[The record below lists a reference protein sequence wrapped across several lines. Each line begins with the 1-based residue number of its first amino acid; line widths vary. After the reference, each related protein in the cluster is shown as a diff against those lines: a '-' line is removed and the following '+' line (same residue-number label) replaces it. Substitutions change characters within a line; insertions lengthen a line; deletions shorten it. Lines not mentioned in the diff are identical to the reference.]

1 MLWQTASRAFDR
13 ATLTEGIGLKSCF
26 THLSMCD
33 ADTEVAS
40 RWYALNRYRLSKVQP
55 ILPEAPLSMP
65 TGPQRPVVH
74 QKLQPPPL
82 PGTNLPFK
90 YKLKVF
96 YSNHCLNHC
105 VNTLLLNSRTLQLC
119 NRHQLSRRVLLPLS
133 AYRSPSGPTLST
145 LIHKPSC
152 PSNTNFVC
160 LQTAQNCLNSS

>member
-96 YSNHCLNHC
+96 YSNHCLYHC
-105 VNTLLLNSRTLQLC
+105 VNTLSYLIPGLYSCVTGISYLDLSCYLSLLIDLPQVQLYP
-119 NRHQLSRRVLLPLS
+119 H
-133 AYRSPSGPTLST
+133 
-145 LIHKPSC
+145 
-152 PSNTNFVC
+152 
-160 LQTAQNCLNSS
+160 